1 MCLEE
6 ECKKNPTS
14 PEAFGKFLFQSH
26 LAKKLFPA
34 ISELVYVPRDGL
46 CLITRTKFLQECQVE
61 MGLPSHQSVPHLKSV
76 VVNIPLVFGLQM
88 ERMYNRTPIPKSSFI
103 LKK

>member
-6 ECKKNPTS
+6 ECKKNATS
-14 PEAFGKFLFQSH
+14 PEAFGKLLFQSH

-46 CLITRTKFLQECQVE
+46 CLITRRKFLWE
-61 MGLPSHQSVPHLKSV
+61 SVSGRDGFA
-76 VVNIPLVFGLQM
+76 ITQISS
-88 ERMYNRTPIPKSSFI
+88 TP
-103 LKK
+103 

>member
-6 ECKKNPTS
+6 ECKKNATS
-14 PEAFGKFLFQSH
+14 PEAFGKLLFQSH

-46 CLITRTKFLQECQVE
+46 CLITRRKFL
-61 MGLPSHQSVPHLKSV
+61 
-76 VVNIPLVFGLQM
+76 
-88 ERMYNRTPIPKSSFI
+88 
-103 LKK
+103 